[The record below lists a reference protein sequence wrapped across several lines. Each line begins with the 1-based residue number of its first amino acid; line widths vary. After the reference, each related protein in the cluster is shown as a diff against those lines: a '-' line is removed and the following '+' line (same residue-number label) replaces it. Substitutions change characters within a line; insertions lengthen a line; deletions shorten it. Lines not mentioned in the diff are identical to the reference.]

1 MPVRPTP
8 NRVAIR
14 LTTPEMQ
21 LYVSLPKVMFIDIPR
36 RLLQMK
42 DNRRLIS
49 NTQFENKS
57 RAERQTAHRELD
69 QTMRNKATFLTI
81 MFSLLCHSAVGVR
94 AASEFVPNSE
104 QRELAI
110 EKILTWD
117 ALAKAHNAKPGEQDV
132 GFEFRFQNK
141 TDGEIRIKRADSS
154 CGCTVARLPKLPWVI
169 TAGQKGGIPV
179 TMDISGKTG
188 VITKA
193 ITIVTDK
200 GIIPLKARVAIGN
213 TSKPLTKRS
222 KEERAANLR
231 AAALNRQAIF
241 QGKCADCHVKP
252 TIGKQGKQLYVTACG
267 ICHEAKNRAPFVPDL
282 RPLANGKDK
291 QYWQEWTAQSKPNTL
306 MPAFAKEHG
315 GSLDER
321 QIKTLVAYLVRIFP
335 RELKTRRAII
345 QSNKP
350 ALK

>member
-1 MPVRPTP
+1 M
-8 NRVAIR
+8 
-14 LTTPEMQ
+14 L
-21 LYVSLPKVMFIDIPR
+21 
-36 RLLQMK
+36 
-42 DNRRLIS
+42 
-49 NTQFENKS
+49 
-57 RAERQTAHRELD
+57 
-69 QTMRNKATFLTI
+69 
-81 MFSLLCHSAVGVR
+81 SLLCHSAAGDT
-94 AASEFVPNSE
+94 AASEFLPNSE
-104 QRELAI
+104 RRELAI
-110 EKILTWD
+110 ENILTWD
-117 ALAKAHNAKPGEQDV
+117 AVAKAHNAKPGEQDI

-141 TDGEIRIKRADSS
+141 TSGEIRIKRADSS
-154 CGCTVARLPKLPWVI
+154 CGCTVARLPNLPWII

-179 TMDISGKTG
+179 TMDIRGKTG

-252 TIGKQGKQLYVTACG
+252 TIGKQGKQLYATACG